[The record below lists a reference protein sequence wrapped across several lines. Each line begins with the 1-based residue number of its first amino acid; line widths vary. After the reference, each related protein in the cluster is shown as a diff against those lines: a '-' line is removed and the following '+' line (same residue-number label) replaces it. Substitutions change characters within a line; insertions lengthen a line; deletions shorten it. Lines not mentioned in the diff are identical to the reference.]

1 VPRIVLACWGSYGD
15 LFPYLAIATALR
27 DRGHDAVVATAPYY
41 REIVSRTGIG
51 FHPMRPDLMPSDTT
65 LIARVMD
72 PARGGGVVIGEIT
85 APAVRDAFAD
95 LAPLVKTADLLLSH
109 PITFAAPLAAAVHRI
124 RWLSTVLA
132 PTSFFSLSDLPVLPP
147 LPPAVQIWRSHR
159 WAARAFFRVA
169 RRITR
174 PWTADVRAFRAD
186 LGLAD
191 AGEPLYEGQFS
202 PHGTLALFSTVLGA
216 PHADWPRA
224 TRGTGFAFHADDA
237 ATPSAVADFLDE
249 GDPPIVFT
257 LGTSAAGAPGT
268 FYEESLAAARAVGRR
283 ALLLV
288 GRQASP
294 DIAGLRAPD
303 VMVADYARHQ
313 AVFPRAAAI
322 VHHGGIGTMAR
333 AGGRPSDAR
342 RAARARSA
350 GQCESGRTTRRR
362 ARHRRPT
369 LSIAAR
375 GGSSRRLADRRA
387 ISARRRAC
395 TRRDRAR
402 GWRRCRV

>member
-1 VPRIVLACWGSYGD
+1 
-15 LFPYLAIATALR
+15 
-27 DRGHDAVVATAPYY
+27 
-41 REIVSRTGIG
+41 
-51 FHPMRPDLMPSDTT
+51 
-65 LIARVMD
+65 
-72 PARGGGVVIGEIT
+72 
-85 APAVRDAFAD
+85 
-95 LAPLVKTADLLLSH
+95 
-109 PITFAAPLAAAVHRI
+109 
-124 RWLSTVLA
+124 
-132 PTSFFSLSDLPVLPP
+132 
-147 LPPAVQIWRSHR
+147 
-159 WAARAFFRVA
+159 VA

-224 TRGTGFAFHADDA
+224 TRVTGFAFHADDA

-288 GRQASP
+288 GRQASAEVA
-294 DIAGLRAPD
+294 DLRAPD
-303 VMVADYARHQ
+303 VMVADYAPHE
-313 AVFPRAAAI
+313 AVFPKAAVV

-333 AGGRPSDAR
+333 ALAAGRPMLVVPHAHDQPDNANRAGRLGVARVIDAR
-342 RAARARSA
+342 RYRSPRVAAHLDALLTDVRYQHAAARARDVIVREDGVGVA
-350 GQCESGRTTRRR
+350 CDVIE
-362 ARHRRPT
+362 AT
-369 LSIAAR
+369 LR
-375 GGSSRRLADRRA
+375 
-387 ISARRRAC
+387 
-395 TRRDRAR
+395 
-402 GWRRCRV
+402 